1 MEKEKDDLEPAMK
14 DALGFIRL
22 ENDKVEKQYRQ
33 RLRYILDAEKNI
45 TKATEKK
52 NEIEASAT
60 DLTDKL
66 KEITGQRKEKE
77 AEILEKGKDF
87 DKIQK
92 EIEVYSEEFKKLELE
107 DATLREDIKPSR
119 KFLMKLNRQ
128 L

>member
-33 RLRYILDAEKNI
+33 RLRCILDAEKNI
-45 TKATEKK
+45 IKATEKK

-66 KEITGQRKEKE
+66 KEVTGNRKEKE
-77 AEILEKGKDF
+77 AEILDKGKDF

-92 EIEVYSEEFKKLELE
+92 E
-107 DATLREDIKPSR
+107 T
-119 KFLMKLNRQ
+119 
-128 L
+128 